1 MERISI
7 ELTDYCFKGCS
18 FCYNGSNAKGNRFWL
33 EPELVSFVQDCAAN
47 GLKAVSFGG
56 GEPLQHP
63 DIFSILTKLQGKLF
77 RSLTTNGLLLEQ
89 NLPQLVKAKPD
100 KVHVSVHFP
109 DDPVEVSRVIEQV
122 HQLQSAGIKSG
133 INLLV
138 ARSWLEAAR
147 QAASR
152 IRESG
157 IGNERIVYLPMR
169 HADTPSPQEIAV
181 VAGGANF
188 QSMTCL
194 AACRKSERFCSVAV
208 DQTVA
213 WCSYTSARRKLVA
226 LDFAGLMAALQ
237 DLDLTFCGGIDGN

>member
-18 FCYNGSNAKGNRFWL
+18 FCYNGSNAKGNRFWI
-33 EPELVSFVQDCAAN
+33 ESELVGFVQDCAAN

-89 NLPQLVKAKPD
+89 NLPQLLKAKPD

-109 DDPVEVSRVIEQV
+109 EDQVEVSRVIEQV
-122 HQLQSAGIKSG
+122 HQLQSAGIRSG

-147 QAASR
+147 HAASC

-169 HADTPSPQEIAV
+169 HVDTPSPHEIAK
-181 VAGGANF
+181 VAGDVNF

-194 AACRKSERFCSVAV
+194 AACRKSARFCSVAV

-213 WCSYTSARRKLVA
+213 WCSYTAARRKLVA
-226 LDFAGLMAALQ
+226 LDFAGLMTALQ
-237 DLDLTFCGGIDGN
+237 DLDLIFCGGTDGN

>member
-18 FCYNGSNAKGNRFWL
+18 FCYNGSNAKGSKFWAESDL
-33 EPELVSFVQDCAAN
+33 IDFVQDCATN

-63 DIFSILTKLQGKLF
+63 DLFSILTRLQGKLF

-89 NLPQLVKAKPD
+89 NLSQLVKAKPD
-100 KVHVSVHFP
+100 KVHVSIHFP
-109 DDPVEVSRVIEQV
+109 DDQAEVERVIDQV

-138 ARSWLEAAR
+138 ARSWLEPAR
-147 QAASR
+147 QAAAR
-152 IRESG
+152 IHQSG

-169 HADTPSPQEIAV
+169 HADTPSPHDIAT

-194 AACRKSERFCSVAV
+194 TSCHKSERFCSVAV

-213 WCSYTSARRKLVA
+213 WCSYTAARRKLVA
-226 LDFAGLMAALQ
+226 LNFAGLMAALR

>member
-33 EPELVSFVQDCAAN
+33 ESELVGFVQDCSAN

-89 NLPQLVKAKPD
+89 NLLELIKAKPD

-109 DDPVEVSRVIEQV
+109 DDQAEVSRVIEQV
-122 HQLQSAGIKSG
+122 HQLQSVGIKSG

-147 QAASR
+147 QAALR

-169 HADTPSPQEIAV
+169 HADTPSPEEIAT

-194 AACRKSERFCSVAV
+194 ATCRKSERFCSVAV

-213 WCSYTSARRKLVA
+213 WCSYTAARRKLVA
-226 LDFAGLMAALQ
+226 LNFAGLTAALQ